1 MPTTGRDEA
10 GDDRENIFSALSV
23 TVTARGKN
31 GLESELRSCGLRK
44 RKITAVENAAKR
56 LFRYQEQ

>member
-23 TVTARGKN
+23 AVTVHGKN

-44 RKITAVENAAKR
+44 RKVAVVENAAKR
-56 LFRYQEQ
+56 LFRCREQ